1 MVRNAFGFGKF
12 MQILLHGILGEAVAD
27 GKYPDR
33 FLLRIHSSGKKEQY
47 AHTNHYN
54 LILLHHIQI

>member
-1 MVRNAFGFGKF
+1 MVEMPSLRQVHAD
-12 MQILLHGILGEAVAD
+12 IVHGILGEAVAD